1 MPLPYY
7 IENNTTLWIKDDIA
21 PFGTNIY
28 TVQKVSG
35 YSPNDL
41 AVFDFI
47 DNFNDQTID
56 PNKWFTDGIGV
67 IEETAGGYAHV
78 VSLLANKYPRFVSAI
93 PLYIRNYMVEYDVQI
108 SGASS
113 EACRMGYT
121 SHYID
126 GSELAN
132 WFLYWDSSKYLRFWT
147 RINGAWALRWS
158 YTTPI
163 SIDTWY
169 KMRIIETHAGVKVQ
183 LLNSSSTLLAESG
196 FFRYDY
202 KAQNSIYFGQRS
214 FRDAGYWDNFKI
226 RRYAE
231 IEPTVVVTTE
241 TMVGNAELVAT
252 DGVIL
257 QTSGSETL
265 VTQDAGE
272 SSTIYKVVVKNNT
285 CEELRDYQIQIPA
298 SSLGTLTATT
308 SLNINTVY
316 KSPLKSNYYNILYNC
331 TLNIP
336 DMTRDIT
343 DQHTLTTYNT
353 LKTVDRFNGSNNST
367 LFDGINSRGVLDN
380 ATDLNLFNSD
390 TFTLHC
396 WLRQIGNYP
405 STWVVLLSDAT
416 GATANRWYFRIVANE
431 VGLYVQDADSNIT
444 LGGSYSPTTINDG
457 QWHLVTIVRNGAN
470 LLIYKDGVYV
480 RTFALTGITNF
491 SSSNNIN
498 IGCSVTNGIYE
509 RFFNGEYGEITL
521 HSTAFSDVQ
530 VSNYY
535 TLSKYKYIENTS
547 HLIKF

>member
-7 IENNTTLWIKDDIA
+7 IENTTTLWIKDDIA

-56 PNKWFTDGIGV
+56 PNKWFTDGVGTM
-67 IEETAGGYAHV
+67 EETSGGYAHI

-132 WFLYWDSSKYLRFWT
+132 WFLYWDSNKYLRFWT
-147 RINGAWALRWS
+147 RINGDWALRWS

-196 FFRYDY
+196 FYGYDY
-202 KAQNSIYFGQRS
+202 KNQNSIYFGQRS
-214 FRDAGYWDNFKI
+214 FNDSGYWDNFKI

-231 IEPTVVVTTE
+231 IEPTVTVTTE
-241 TMVGNAELVAT
+241 
-252 DGVIL
+252 
-257 QTSGSETL
+257 GS
-265 VTQDAGE
+265 V
-272 SSTIYKVVVKNNT
+272 YKVKVTNNT
-285 CEELRDYQIQIPA
+285 GEELRSYQIQIPA
-298 SSLGTLTATT
+298 SSLGTLTSTT

-367 LFDGINSRGVLDN
+367 VFDGMNSRGVLAN

-431 VGLYVQDADSNIT
+431 VGLYIQDADSNIT

-457 QWHLVTIVRNGAN
+457 QWHLVTIVRNSAN